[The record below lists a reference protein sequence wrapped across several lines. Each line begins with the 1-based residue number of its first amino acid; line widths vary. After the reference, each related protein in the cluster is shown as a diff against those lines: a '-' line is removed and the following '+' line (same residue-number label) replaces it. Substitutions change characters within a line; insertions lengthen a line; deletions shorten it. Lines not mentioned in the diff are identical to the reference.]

1 MSPSSPVSVGIPL
14 SNRIVEVGSLLE
26 HVVLLL
32 SLTQFPIAEDPFTV
46 TFGPAE
52 NNRLDGVIMVSMKVV
67 IMEFNH
73 KL

>member
-14 SNRIVEVGSLLE
+14 NPGLSNRTLEVGSLQY

-46 TFGPAE
+46 IFGPAE
-52 NNRLDGVIMVSMKVV
+52 NISLDGVIMVSMKV
-67 IMEFNH
+67 II
-73 KL
+73 